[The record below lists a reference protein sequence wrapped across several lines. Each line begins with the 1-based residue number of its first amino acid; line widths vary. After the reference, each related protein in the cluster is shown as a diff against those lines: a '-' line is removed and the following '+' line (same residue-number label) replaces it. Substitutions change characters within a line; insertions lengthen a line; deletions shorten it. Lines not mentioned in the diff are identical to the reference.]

1 MAKWKSPLFSDIRNK
16 LGENVIFST
25 WKGRPYM
32 RSYVVPSNPNT
43 LLQQAHRAALT
54 QAMAAG
60 QTIFA
65 TGAHKTEWNAQALP
79 ELISGFNLYIKDF
92 LGTPVLPDTYVV
104 ATATKISGENLTIPR
119 GSVTVGV
126 LRAGNIITYT
136 PSAIGGTAPAYEIL
150 FANLA
155 PAYTKTTGDTFYI
168 MDNRVFHDSV
178 TQSEMKAKST
188 SYLYPNET
196 TGLAVPATIVT

>member
-16 LGENVIFST
+16 LGENVIFSM

-32 RSYVVPSNPNT
+32 RSYVIPANPKTNA
-43 LLQQAHRAALT
+43 QKGHRAVMT

-60 QTIFA
+60 QVIFA
-65 TGAHKTEWNAQALP
+65 TEAHKTQWNLRALP
-79 ELISGFNLYIKDF
+79 ELISGFNMYIEDF

-119 GSVTVGV
+119 GDVLVGV
-126 LRAGNIITYT
+126 LRAGSIITYT
-136 PSAIGGTAPAYEIL
+136 PSVIGGTAPAYEIL
-150 FANLA
+150 FANLS

-168 MDNRVFHDSV
+168 MDDRVFPASV
-178 TQSEMKAKST
+178 TQTEMKAKST